1 MSDSELMEW
10 RKIRWM
16 PHVFSADRTK
26 RYIATSNHEA
36 EQLSGTINSILQ
48 ERISRASEAS
58 GNVEFKEHIVIII
71 DDKSLVRTEFYGD
84 KENFYAKCGITFI
97 YTGQG
102 IEELPSECR
111 DVLLLETRNSAV
123 YYSQNKES
131 VKYVPDKCSKKNFD
145 EMIDNL
151 APVKVK
157 VEVLKQQY
165 LGMFRFLMSLMLHQL
180 VFLTLSQ
187 DGKHQKVLTA

>member
-1 MSDSELMEW
+1 
-10 RKIRWM
+10 M